1 MQPDAEHQQHHADL
15 GELVCDALVG
25 DKSGRERTDED
36 PGHEITHERGKSQ
49 PLRDNAEYESEHQ
62 GDDDGRDQRRVVRH
76 RQKFL
81 RSAGAPL
88 LIPAA
93 LQLVLSFMCANSAR
107 RCRRE
112 QVCARAPWYHA
123 GKRRMGS
130 TLSRHRSAQGN
141 SVRAPSPAPSGS
153 SMRPPVLLGVACGAG
168 AALFWAAGF
177 VAARHG
183 IAVGFSPADIVL
195 HRFVWA
201 GLLCL
206 PLVVRAG
213 LGDLA
218 GVGWTRGVVLTLLGG
233 PPLAL
238 FSYAGFLFVPL
249 AHGGVIQPS
258 CAALGGLVL
267 ASIVL
272 KEKLAVQRAVGGAII
287 VAGLAVIG
295 AEALTTIGAH
305 GLIGDLS
312 FATAGLMFAVFGTLL
327 RLWRVAPTRAVVVTS
342 VVSLVGLP
350 LHWLLFGFDHMI
362 ELGLVENL
370 IQMAM
375 QGIFAGA
382 GAIYLF
388 TRSVVLL
395 GAGRAAVFPSL
406 VPGFTLLIGFLVL
419 GEVPSLAQLVG
430 LAIVLIGFRLVVKA

>member
-1 MQPDAEHQQHHADL
+1 MQPDDEHQQHHADL

-88 LIPAA
+88 LIPVA
-93 LQLVLSFMCANSAR
+93 LQPVLSFTCANSAR
-107 RCRRE
+107 RCRGE
-112 QVCARAPWYHA
+112 QVCARTPWYHA
-123 GKRRMGS
+123 GKRRRGS

-153 SMRPPVLLGVACGAG
+153 SMGPPVLLGVACGAG

-195 HRFVWA
+195 HRFVWP

-213 LGDLA
+213 LGDLGGA
-218 GVGWTRGVVLTLLGG
+218 RGVALTVLGG

-238 FSYAGFLFVPL
+238 CSYAVFLFVPL

-267 ASIVL
+267 ATLVL
-272 KEKLAVQRAVGGAII
+272 KEKLRARRAAGAAVI
-287 VAGLAVIG
+287 VAGLGV
-295 AEALTTIGAH
+295 
-305 GLIGDLS
+305 
-312 FATAGLMFAVFGTLL
+312 
-327 RLWRVAPTRAVVVTS
+327 
-342 VVSLVGLP
+342 
-350 LHWLLFGFDHMI
+350 
-362 ELGLVENL
+362 
-370 IQMAM
+370 
-375 QGIFAGA
+375 
-382 GAIYLF
+382 
-388 TRSVVLL
+388 
-395 GAGRAAVFPSL
+395 
-406 VPGFTLLIGFLVL
+406 
-419 GEVPSLAQLVG
+419 
-430 LAIVLIGFRLVVKA
+430 

>member
-1 MQPDAEHQQHHADL
+1 MGQP
-15 GELVCDALVG
+15 
-25 DKSGRERTDED
+25 
-36 PGHEITHERGKSQ
+36 
-49 PLRDNAEYESEHQ
+49 
-62 GDDDGRDQRRVVRH
+62 VV
-76 RQKFL
+76 
-81 RSAGAPL
+81 
-88 LIPAA
+88 
-93 LQLVLSFMCANSAR
+93 
-107 RCRRE
+107 
-112 QVCARAPWYHA
+112 
-123 GKRRMGS
+123 
-130 TLSRHRSAQGN
+130 
-141 SVRAPSPAPSGS
+141 
-153 SMRPPVLLGVACGAG
+153 LGVACGAG

-267 ASIVL
+267 ASLVL
-272 KEKLAVQRAVGGAII
+272 GEKLAIQRAVGGAII
-287 VAGLAVIG
+287 VAGLVVIG
-295 AEALTTIGAH
+295 AEALATIGAH

-350 LHWLLFGFDHMI
+350 LHWLLFGFDRMI

-419 GEVPSLAQLVG
+419 GEVPSFAQLVG